1 MLEHL
6 PDPSTKGG
14 GLRPPPFVEPFVDG
28 SGRCSSIKLLG
39 YGAMR
44 LGVAH
49 TIVFGSGAHDIFCWA
64 PWGWISKNWISQNW
78 ISIDIHWWTSI
89 NDYHWWI
96 SIDDFRWWISI
107 NDIHWWYPSMNIN
120 GYPSMNIVPSL
131 WAPSMNII
139 NGYASNG
146 VVPLLTRSALPS
158 KRLPSRPF
166 HGFSLFFYGVL
177 LFFIAFLL
185 FFMVFHETGFQRT
198 GYPLIFINGYPSMNI
213 IDGYPSMN
221 INGYPVLWVPSLWA
235 SPFGSPPFRSPLF
248 GPRGPAIGALPSNC
262 IGPYH
267 RGPFHRVHHQ
277 SCPS

>member
-1 MLEHL
+1 M
-6 PDPSTKGG
+6 
-14 GLRPPPFVEPFVDG
+14 
-28 SGRCSSIKLLG
+28 
-39 YGAMR
+39 
-44 LGVAH
+44 
-49 TIVFGSGAHDIFCWA
+49 
-64 PWGWISKNWISQNW
+64 
-78 ISIDIHWWTSI
+78 ISI
-89 NDYHWWI
+89 NEYQ
-96 SIDDFRWWISI
+96 WISI
-107 NDIHWWYPSMNIN
+107 NEYCPLPLGPIN
-120 GYPSMNIVPSL
+120 EHHQWIRIKRGGTVAYSLGLAIEAPAIKAFSWFFIV
-131 WAPSMNII
+131 
-139 NGYASNG
+139 
-146 VVPLLTRSALPS
+146 
-158 KRLPSRPF
+158 
-166 HGFSLFFYGVL
+166 FYGVL

-213 IDGYPSMN
+213 SDGYPSMN